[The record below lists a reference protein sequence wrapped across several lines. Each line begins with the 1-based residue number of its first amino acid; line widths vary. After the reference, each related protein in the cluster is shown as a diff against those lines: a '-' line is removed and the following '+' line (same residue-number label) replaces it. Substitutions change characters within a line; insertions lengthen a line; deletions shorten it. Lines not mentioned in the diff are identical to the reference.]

1 MLIVNKHDT
10 VIKCWLGNSKI
21 SYAINKESDLSLL
34 MTTKMYLSEETAK
47 DPQAK
52 GLIKL
57 EHLKKLEH

>member
-1 MLIVNKHDT
+1 MLIINKHDT
-10 VIKCWLGNSKI
+10 LIKCWLGNSKI

-47 DPQAK
+47 YPQAK

-57 EHLKKLEH
+57 